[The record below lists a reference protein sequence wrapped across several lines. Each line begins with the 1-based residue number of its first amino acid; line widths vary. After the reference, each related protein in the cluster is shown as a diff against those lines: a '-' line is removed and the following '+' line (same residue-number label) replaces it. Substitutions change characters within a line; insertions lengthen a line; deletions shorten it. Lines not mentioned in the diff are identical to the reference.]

1 MHNNR
6 MLERHKNLKEAERE
20 RKRERERDG
29 VCVCVCVCMY
39 VFDNDVA
46 GQAGIGGRQV
56 WFGKSLSIEIKKWK

>member
-1 MHNNR
+1 
-6 MLERHKNLKEAERE
+6 MLERHKNIKEA
-20 RKRERERDG
+20 ERERDG

>member
-1 MHNNR
+1 MC
-6 MLERHKNLKEAERE
+6 
-20 RKRERERDG
+20 
-29 VCVCVCVCMY
+29 VCVCVCVC